1 MKKGYVIVLLDVAD
15 RGLYVEYAKRATA
28 IEARYGGRPLVVGD
42 ARELVEGSWPAE
54 RTVILEFPSID
65 QVRAW
70 YSDPDYQAIIP
81 MRHDAAISHILF
93 IEGFADTERVVP

>member
-1 MKKGYVIVLLDVAD
+1 MRKGYVIVLLDVAD
-15 RGLYVEYAKRATA
+15 RALYVEYAKRATE

-42 ARELVEGSWPAE
+42 ANEVVEGSWPAA

-65 QVRAW
+65 QARAW

-81 MRHDAAISHILF
+81 MRHEAAVSHMLF
-93 IEGFADTERVVP
+93 IEGFAETE

>member
-1 MKKGYVIVLLDVAD
+1 MRKGYVIVLLDVVD
-15 RGLYVEYAKRATA
+15 RALYVEYAKRATE
-28 IEARYGGRPLVVGD
+28 IEVRYGGRPLVVGD
-42 ARELVEGSWPAE
+42 ANEVGKGSWPAA
-54 RTVILEFPSID
+54 RTVILEFPLID
-65 QVRAW
+65 QARAW